1 MTLVAGETAENP
13 RETRTSLKKRQAWPA
28 AAARGIT
35 EMVNSAHDV
44 RRSFSPMTGKKT
56 PRLFLFSHYGPN
68 KRTMLPD
75 DSVSF
80 PVVSCQPN

>member
-1 MTLVAGETAENP
+1 VKRERRLKSVKRAQPLPLAAYTET
-13 RETRTSLKKRQAWPA
+13 
-28 AAARGIT
+28 
-35 EMVNSAHDV
+35 VNSAHDV